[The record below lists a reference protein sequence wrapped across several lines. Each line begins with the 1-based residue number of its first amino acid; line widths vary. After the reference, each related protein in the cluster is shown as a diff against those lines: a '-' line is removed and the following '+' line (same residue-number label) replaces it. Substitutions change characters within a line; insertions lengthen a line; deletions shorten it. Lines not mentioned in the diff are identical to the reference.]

1 MIPITDISKKAIFA
15 VLIVLVIAICLFF
28 SINNIIGRKPFKNL
42 QEVTSATVTL
52 TPPGETVQI
61 VELSELLDYLDDVV
75 IYNKD
80 NSYTEYDGQ
89 GVVFNLIL
97 SSGTQ
102 MAINAYNP
110 FVIIDGVGYR
120 TKYEPCEALSS
131 YANKLLNSEK

>member
-1 MIPITDISKKAIFA
+1 M
-15 VLIVLVIAICLFF
+15 
-28 SINNIIGRKPFKNL
+28 
-42 QEVTSATVTL
+42 TL